1 MCQKKSAMRALVP
14 EIRLF
19 GSRIGSLRSI
29 FPHLALLL
37 AFGFMIPKVKGLD
50 FLDSQVLGAY
60 ACLAIIFAPPATVQ
74 AFLAGSQASFQQ
86 AKVRILVSVV
96 YGEIVSITL
105 LLAGVATVYL
115 IHRGS
120 FVPEPDWVTIARCA
134 MFGLGASAM
143 LSSLAALVAVR
154 FSGRAAM
161 ICLRVAFFGLLI
173 LYFYRGQWL
182 ADVGLTG
189 ATACLAITG
198 LFIVLLK
205 RACR

>member
-1 MCQKKSAMRALVP
+1 MGTLVA

-19 GSRIGSLRSI
+19 GSRIGSVRSI
-29 FPHLALLL
+29 LPHLALLF

-60 ACLAIIFAPPATVQ
+60 ACLTILFAPPATAQ
-74 AFLAGSQASFQQ
+74 SFLAGTQASFQQ
-86 AKVRILVSVV
+86 AKFRILVSVA

-105 LLAGVATVYL
+105 LAAGVATVYL
-115 IHRGS
+115 THRGG

-134 MFGLGASAM
+134 MFGLGAAAM
-143 LSSLAALVAVR
+143 LSSLAALLAVR

-182 ADVGLTG
+182 ADVGLAG
-189 ATACLAITG
+189 ATACFAVAG

-205 RACR
+205 RACL